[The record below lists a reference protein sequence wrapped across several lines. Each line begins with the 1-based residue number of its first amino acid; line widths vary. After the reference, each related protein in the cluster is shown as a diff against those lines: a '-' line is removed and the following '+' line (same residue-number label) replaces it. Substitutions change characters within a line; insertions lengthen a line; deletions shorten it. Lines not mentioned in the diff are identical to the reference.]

1 MRKYIIS
8 FTILM
13 LTLSNVFFLYGWIDR
28 SISLDY
34 SNQSFES
41 CNDDLLKL
49 KLIVKYELK
58 GRSKISIIEDVK
70 KSGLND
76 DLLIK
81 EGGVYLGN
89 TEFIFNNN
97 SLVDVE

>member
-1 MRKYIIS
+1 
-8 FTILM
+8 M
-13 LTLSNVFFLYGWIDR
+13 LTLSNVFFLYNWIDR
-28 SISLDY
+28 SISLGY

-41 CNDDLLKL
+41 CNNDLLKL

-58 GRSKISIIEDVK
+58 GRGKISIIEDIK
-70 KSGLND
+70 KSKLND

-81 EGGVYLGN
+81 EGRVYLGN
-89 TEFIFNNN
+89 TELIFNNN